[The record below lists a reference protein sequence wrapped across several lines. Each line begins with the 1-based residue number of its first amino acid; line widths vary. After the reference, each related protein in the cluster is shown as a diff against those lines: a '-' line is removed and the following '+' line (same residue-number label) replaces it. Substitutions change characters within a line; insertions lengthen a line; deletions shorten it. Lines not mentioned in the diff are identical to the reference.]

1 MNPFSLFEL
10 QTFLR
15 QVVALNFPEALW
27 VRCELAQVS
36 QSRGHVYLD
45 LVEKGENESEPA
57 AQASAVIWQSALRR
71 LHTKLGASNLNALL
85 QAGTELLLR
94 VKVEFHERYGLKLM
108 VEDIDPSYTLGKL
121 EQRRRQLYEQIRQQ
135 GLLGKNRQ
143 VPLPPV
149 LQRIAVISSD
159 SAAGY
164 QDFQQHLAENAY
176 GYHFKLQFFAAAVQG
191 NQVETE
197 VLKQLRSIQRQAAR
211 FDAVVIIRG
220 GGAKLDLAGFDSFPL
235 CEKIA
240 NFPLPVL
247 TGIGH
252 EVDETLVDLV
262 AHTALKTP
270 TAVADFLL
278 QHNLQFESRLLELSQ
293 YLRYVASESIH
304 AAELDLNAT
313 AQTLQTTPKL
323 LLTRQQDRLQRIN
336 AELPLLSRYQQREQW
351 QKLEQLEQI
360 CQLLSI
366 ESTLQRGFVLVNQDG
381 TPLDSAAHLAE
392 GAVLELQF
400 KDGAIKSRVVD

>member
-1 MNPFSLFEL
+1 MQALSLFEL

-45 LVEKGENESEPA
+45 LVEKGEKENEPA

-71 LHTKLGASNLNALL
+71 LQVKLGASNLNPLL
-85 QAGTELLLR
+85 QTGTELLLR
-94 VKVEFHERYGLKLM
+94 VKVVFHERYGLKLT

-149 LQRIAVISSD
+149 LQRIAVISSE

-164 QDFQQHLAENAY
+164 QDFQQHLIKNSYSY
-176 GYHFKLQFFAAAVQG
+176 GFKLQLFSAAVQG

-197 VLKQLRSIQRQAAR
+197 VLKQLRTIQHQMNR
-211 FDAVVIIRG
+211 FDAIVLIRG
-220 GGAKLDLAGFDSFPL
+220 GGAKLDLAGFDSVPL

-240 NFPLPVL
+240 HFPLPVL

-262 AHTALKTP
+262 VHTALKTP

-278 QHNLQFESRLLELSQ
+278 QHNLQFEGRLLELSQ
-293 YLRYVASESIH
+293 YLRYVAAESLH
-304 AAELDLNAT
+304 AAELELNIT
-313 AQTLQTTPKL
+313 VQTLQTSPKL

-336 AELPLLSRYQQREQW
+336 AELPLLSKYQLREQR

-366 ESTLQRGFVLVNQDG
+366 KSTIQRGFVLVNRDG
-381 TPLDSAAHLAE
+381 KPLDSTAQLAE
-392 GAVLELQF
+392 GVILELQF
-400 KDGAIKSRVVD
+400 KDGTIKSRVID

>member
-1 MNPFSLFEL
+1 MQAISLFEL

-85 QAGTELLLR
+85 QTGTELLLR

-135 GLLGKNRQ
+135 GLVGKNRQ

-149 LQRIAVISSD
+149 LQRIAVISSET
-159 SAAGY
+159 AAGY
-164 QDFQQHLAENAY
+164 QDFQQHLAVNGY
-176 GYHFKLQFFAAAVQG
+176 GYHFKFQFFAAAMQG

-197 VLKQLRSIQRQAAR
+197 VLKQLRSIQRQSDR
-211 FDAVVIIRG
+211 FDAVVLIRG
-220 GGAKLDLAGFDSFPL
+220 GGAKLDLAGFDSLAL
-235 CEKIA
+235 CERIA
-240 NFPLPVL
+240 HFPLPVL

-278 QHNLQFESRLLELSQ
+278 QHNLQFEGRLLELSQ
-293 YLRYVASESIH
+293 YLRYVAAESLH
-304 AAELDLNAT
+304 AAELDLNT
-313 AQTLQTTPKL
+313 TVQTLQTAPKL
-323 LLTRQQDRLQRIN
+323 LLTRQQDHLQRIN

-366 ESTLQRGFVLVNQDG
+366 ESTLQRGFVLVSQDG
-381 TPLDSAAHLAE
+381 KPLDSAAQLAE
-392 GAVLELQF
+392 GAILDLQF
-400 KDGAIKSRVVD
+400 KDGVIRSRVVD